1 MDLYPL
7 IDKHPEIIRSKTG
20 KTLDD
25 VNLQNI
31 INGNLKIEDIS
42 ISRGTLMMQAQ
53 VALEAGR
60 EQLARN
66 FVRAA
71 ELIEIPDD
79 EILRMYDALR
89 PNRSTEEE
97 LKILIEELES
107 KYNAPMCAEH
117 VRETLEVY
125 KKRDMLK

>member
-1 MDLYPL
+1 VDLYPL

-79 EILRMYDALR
+79 EILRMYNALR

-107 KYNAPMCAEH
+107 KYNALMCAEH